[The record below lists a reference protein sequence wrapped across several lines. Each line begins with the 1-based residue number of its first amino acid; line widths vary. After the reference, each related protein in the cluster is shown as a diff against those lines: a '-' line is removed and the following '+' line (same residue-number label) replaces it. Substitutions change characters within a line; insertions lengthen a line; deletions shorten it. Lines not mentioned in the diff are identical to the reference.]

1 MFLFILRVLH
11 GIAKILIMNDQ
22 TLGLSPTTYHDPCH
36 TDLCYYLFSLLLMN
50 LFVVLPNRMKSAS
63 SAANERR
70 NLAAKNA
77 LDGTLYTLRF
87 EVKALM

>member
-1 MFLFILRVLH
+1 
-11 GIAKILIMNDQ
+11 
-22 TLGLSPTTYHDPCH
+22 
-36 TDLCYYLFSLLLMN
+36 MN